1 MLCGRTQ
8 FGGGEEHGF
17 QDVLRFPEQDLEL
30 IFFTDICRLK
40 AANQFPLTL
49 KSSFKNENRYRDKLG
64 SSLLI
69 G

>member
-1 MLCGRTQ
+1 MLFGRTQ

-30 IFFTDICRLK
+30 AFFTDICRLK
-40 AANQFPLTL
+40 AANQFPFTF
-49 KSSFKNENRYRDKLG
+49 KSSFENEHRYSDKLG